1 MYVVAVIVVVVVVAV
16 EQIAVYLTNF
26 FSTWFSI
33 FRFQKCKNV
42 QWLSI
47 CSQDTDKQL
56 QWIAISDATQ
66 MDRYDINISQL

>member
-1 MYVVAVIVVVVVVAV
+1 MYVVAVLVVVAV
-16 EQIAVYLTNF
+16 EQIDVYLTNF

-42 QWLSI
+42 QWLLI

-56 QWIAISDATQ
+56 Q
-66 MDRYDINISQL
+66 